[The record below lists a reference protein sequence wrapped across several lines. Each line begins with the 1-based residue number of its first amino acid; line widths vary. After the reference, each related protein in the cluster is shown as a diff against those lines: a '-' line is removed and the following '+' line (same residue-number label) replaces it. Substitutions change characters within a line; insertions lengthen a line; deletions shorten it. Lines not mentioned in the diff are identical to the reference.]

1 MVLMSTANLLL
12 GSITRWYTGK
22 ALALITEFVLPTLA
36 AAEQRGYWLPN
47 ESRKLRAALN
57 KHAVAQKVARQAEAF
72 YRALTDNHPR
82 LDHAAY
88 EANRTLTNAWFR
100 INMGMQY
107 GGGRNVLEMAE
118 VIGLL
123 EERIRLAESA
133 GLRMDAQKEV
143 LAQARTF
150 AADFT
155 PVYALLDKL
164 DATRPKPVFTALGLS
179 PTVTAT
185 LTEQLKL
192 DVKTL
197 RFPEMEE
204 KWIERKDEKGNAV
217 RVSIIVIKWPKN
229 TQHNASRFAKGNQCH
244 ACGHAI
250 RNGFN
255 WVAFLIDDAKGI
267 PHSFW
272 VGRDCAK
279 NIFNVDVKG
288 DVEYVASK
296 VTGEV

>member
-1 MVLMSTANLLL
+1 MVLMNTADLLHS
-12 GSITRWYTGK
+12 SITRWYTGK
-22 ALALITEFVLPTLA
+22 AQALVVDFVLPALA

-47 ESRKLRAALN
+47 ESRKLRAAVT
-57 KHAVAQKVARQAEAF
+57 KHAVAKKVARQAEAL
-72 YRALTDNHPR
+72 YRALGD
-82 LDHAAY
+82 DHTIFKNAAL
-88 EANRTLTNAWFR
+88 ETRALTNAWFR
-100 INMGMQY
+100 INMGMSY
-107 GGGRNVLEMAE
+107 GGGDNVSHMPEAVDLIEKQNPTA
-118 VIGLL
+118 
-123 EERIRLAESA
+123 
-133 GLRMDAQKEV
+133 DQKEV
-143 LAQARTF
+143 LAKARTF
-150 AADFT
+150 VADFT

-164 DATRPKPVFTALGLS
+164 DATRPRPVFTALGLS

-197 RFPEMEE
+197 RFPPMEE
-204 KWIERKDEKGNAV
+204 QWIERKDAKSAEYK
-217 RVSIIVIKWPKN
+217 RIPIFIIKWPKN
-229 TQHNASRFAKGNQCH
+229 TRHNGSRFAKGNQCH

-250 RNGFN
+250 HNGFN
-255 WVAFLIDDAKGI
+255 WVAFLIDDNTGI

-296 VTGEV
+296 VAEAVS